1 MHEFSPKNSRPLKM
15 LETDRNYLNSPQEL
29 LAVQSLKIELANNSY
44 SLQALS
50 ACHLV
55 VVFKY

>member
-1 MHEFSPKNSRPLKM
+1 M
-15 LETDRNYLNSPQEL
+15 LETDRNYVNSPQEL

-55 VVFKY
+55 VVLKY